1 MKTNLS
7 LIIASLALAAAV
19 YASLPKNGDHVTQ
32 KEFRA
37 AHGEVLAQFDSVK
50 TQVKELRTEVL
61 LRFDSLQIEVFEINQ
76 NLDTLKAGQS
86 IIYKDMQKPRESGKG
101 LGDLI
106 QEFFN

>member
-50 TQVKELRTEVL
+50 TEIVELKTEML
-61 LRFDSLQIEVFEINQ
+61 LRFDSLQIEMADVNQ